1 MSAAGWGFGN
11 LEGAQPRLGGA
22 DSRLRSRGRGIPLR
36 RGRLPGRGGAGPGQ
50 EEVSAPGHPP
60 RGGFPESSRR
70 ERAPALRP
78 GAGRMG
84 RKEAAV
90 EAEPQECTVG
100 PCSARARAEGEGGAR
115 PGNQRVEVVQVPGLR
130 RIAGRREPPCS

>member
-1 MSAAGWGFGN
+1 MSVAGWGFGD
-11 LEGAQPRLGGA
+11 LEGGQPGRGGVG
-22 DSRLRSRGRGIPLR
+22 SRLRWRGRGIPPR
-36 RGRLPGRGGAGPGQ
+36 RRPLPGRGGAGPGQ

-90 EAEPQECTVG
+90 QAEPQECTVG
-100 PCSARARAEGEGGAR
+100 PCSARARGGE
-115 PGNQRVEVVQVPGLR
+115 RVEPGLGTR
-130 RIAGRREPPCS
+130 GWR